1 MPPSYSRASK
11 PSQPQALTPLKRTAA
26 GLSASISKE
35 NSPSR
40 AQAIAA
46 GGARPSAKR
55 FKSTNGAAMACPST
69 TTTTQPSQH
78 QLAQLDYTPRAEGG
92 AGGDKGGKERG
103 GEKESATAASLASK
117 KEREAKQASLA
128 RDEEEFV
135 SKYTKAFPSFVFHF
149 DSVQPGSAESKI
161 LDLGGRIDKFFS
173 KYVTHVISSR
183 PVPVPND
190 KENAPPSTKAI
201 LAAADPRRGAIM
213 DARTLIAVS
222 RAPRPPVNPFLDEGG
237 PSDVLQ
243 KAVSFKMKIW
253 DLKKLNSVLSRLTTS
268 SKPSTSRTTSQRPSQ
283 SSLSH
288 LLADEKIHGTRER
301 DLTAPRPDYH
311 YFTKGSFFVL
321 CEDATGEYRTV
332 LAKEYDRPRGGETPE
347 WPVLHGN
354 FLKASTSAP
363 VKMEPVEHK
372 LPPLQKKQSTTAT
385 ASASKLPIGLSAKTR
400 LAAVRENAA
409 AGDLRRSASLNNLSK
424 TAKLVAEEERLL
436 ALANEGP
443 NDEAGVDRPYIAAS
457 GNSVGITSTITSAQS
472 GTGHGGGGNNAAAM
486 KRDQRRVV
494 ELPRKVVPVV
504 SGLRG
509 LAPSRMTDQS
519 KVELLPSASI
529 STGKG
534 ANDEDQK
541 MMIDLDSTPAEADE
555 EEMVVVV
562 EGAPGP
568 AVESR
573 KRKHM
578 ADHVHRTLAGKVAGR
593 MDPPP
598 PIKKRYSFP
607 GALPRREKSMVRLP
621 PREENKKPGY
631 CENCRVKF
639 DDFSEHIVSRKH
651 RRFALNTAHFKDLDT
666 VLDRLIREPARR
678 APTHVVPPPY
688 KPAVRRPESDSEDEA
703 SEEEEEQHQE
713 QQQQQQQQQQH
724 QQQEA
729 EQSEEVVESE
739 DEEVVPQWVLE
750 EQEQERRQL
759 SEEAR
764 RREAEE
770 EEVDEIDEEEED
782 EEPLEVDMGDE
793 DEE

>member
-1 MPPSYSRASK
+1 VKAISPDDDDGLASSTPSFMNSPPS
-11 PSQPQALTPLKRTAA
+11 LPL
-26 GLSASISKE
+26 
-35 NSPSR
+35 P
-40 AQAIAA
+40 
-46 GGARPSAKR
+46 
-55 FKSTNGAAMACPST
+55 
-69 TTTTQPSQH
+69 
-78 QLAQLDYTPRAEGG
+78 
-92 AGGDKGGKERG
+92 
-103 GEKESATAASLASK
+103 
-117 KEREAKQASLA
+117 
-128 RDEEEFV
+128 
-135 SKYTKAFPSFVFHF
+135 
-149 DSVQPGSAESKI
+149 
-161 LDLGGRIDKFFS
+161 FFS
-173 KYVTHVISSR
+173 T
-183 PVPVPND
+183 
-190 KENAPPSTKAI
+190 E
-201 LAAADPRRGAIM
+201 
-213 DARTLIAVS
+213 
-222 RAPRPPVNPFLDEGG
+222 
-237 PSDVLQ
+237 
-243 KAVSFKMKIW
+243 
-253 DLKKLNSVLSRLTTS
+253 LNSVLSRLTSS
-268 SKPSTSRTTSQRPSQ
+268 SKPSTSRTTAQRPSQ

-301 DLTAPRPDYH
+301 DLSAPRPDYH
-311 YFTKGSFFVL
+311 YFTKGSYYVL

-332 LAKEYDRPRGGETPE
+332 LAKEYDRPRGGEAPE

-372 LPPLQKKQSTTAT
+372 LPPLQKKTST
-385 ASASKLPIGLSAKTR
+385 ASASKVPIGLSAKTR
-400 LAAVRENAA
+400 LAAVRENGA

-529 STGKG
+529 TGKR
-534 ANDEDQK
+534 ANAVDEDQR
-541 MMIDLDSTPAEADE
+541 MIDLDSTPAGGDD
-555 EEMVVVV
+555 EEMVVV
-562 EGAPGP
+562 EEEERERTAGGPAP

-578 ADHVHRTLAGKVAGR
+578 ADHVHRTLAVGDPKGKAAGR

-639 DDFSEHIVSRKH
+639 DDFSEVSFSSFFLSLSSRGLAARSFSLVRLFETKTDASLSLFPPLPHSPSTSSPENIDASPSTSPTSKISTPSSTDSSENPFDELPFASSHFPSNPPFDDPNPTPRTRLRPRMKMQTTEDTLNSSSSRKPSSL
-651 RRFALNTAHFKDLDT
+651 RRL
-666 VLDRLIREPARR
+666 RIRR
-678 APTHVVPPPY
+678 
-688 KPAVRRPESDSEDEA
+688 K
-703 SEEEEEQHQE
+703 
-713 QQQQQQQQQQH
+713 
-724 QQQEA
+724 
-729 EQSEEVVESE
+729 
-739 DEEVVPQWVLE
+739 
-750 EQEQERRQL
+750 
-759 SEEAR
+759 R
-764 RREAEE
+764 RRRTACLGGLWRSRRGR
-770 EEVDEIDEEEED
+770 DSS
-782 EEPLEVDMGDE
+782 
-793 DEE
+793 